1 MQLRGSED
9 TREQKQSLQSRTKLL
24 KAKTWDE
31 IFLSCQMDPQTFPF
45 TKCKDNKSKSC
56 LVINV
61 PWVGPAPEKNKW
73 CETNGWK
80 REFAKLDKMEQLR
93 RRGPLAVVSNE
104 KLFWKS
110 ARQMADCYKGR
121 PVLTNFVPCKV
132 NFRPQKLEMS
142 LSCLPEKV
150 GNVECRRSPL

>member
-1 MQLRGSED
+1 MKILESRNNLC
-9 TREQKQSLQSRTKLL
+9 RVEQSCWRRKPEMR
-24 KAKTWDE
+24 
-31 IFLSCQMDPQTFPF
+31 SCQMDPQTFPL

-56 LVINV
+56 VVINV
-61 PWVGPAPEKNKW
+61 PWAGPAPEKNKW

-121 PVLTNFVPCKV
+121 PALTNFVPCKL

-142 LSCLPEKV
+142 LSCLPEEV
-150 GNVECRRSPL
+150 GNVESRRSPL